1 MKSIGGTCTRESYDF
16 GSSGG
21 GHRGNYGAG
30 GAVRPSPIRSV
41 PMRGGTMKRTPY
53 VPPLGTGEPPAAP
66 ASVVPASSSAAPAAS
81 VVPASSSAA
90 PASKSS
96 SSAPPVP
103 GLKPF
108 ADPEAEFNRLD
119 ATNNTT
125 ADGEVD
131 WDEFL
136 AWAVEHKLDRDDDDS
151 DDESLLQA
159 ADVKKRPSVQKASE
173 LQK

>member
-1 MKSIGGTCTRESYDF
+1 MITCSLQANNNFLRSSMKSIGGSCTRESYDF

-41 PMRGGTMKRTPY
+41 PMR
-53 VPPLGTGEPPAAP
+53 
-66 ASVVPASSSAAPAAS
+66 
-81 VVPASSSAA
+81 
-90 PASKSS
+90 
-96 SSAPPVP
+96 

>member
-1 MKSIGGTCTRESYDF
+1 MGAASPTSRRRTRELT
-16 GSSGG
+16 
-21 GHRGNYGAG
+21 
-30 GAVRPSPIRSV
+30 RSV
-41 PMRGGTMKRTPY
+41 EFASIHR
-53 VPPLGTGEPPAAP
+53 VPDLLDVRRHAEGVILVHEFVAAQP
-66 ASVVPASSSAAPAAS
+66 QLQAW
-81 VVPASSSAA
+81 
-90 PASKSS
+90 
-96 SSAPPVP
+96 

>member
-1 MKSIGGTCTRESYDF
+1 M
-16 GSSGG
+16 
-21 GHRGNYGAG
+21 AG
-30 GAVRPSPIRSV
+30 
-41 PMRGGTMKRTPY
+41 
-53 VPPLGTGEPPAAP
+53 
-66 ASVVPASSSAAPAAS
+66 
-81 VVPASSSAA
+81 
-90 PASKSS
+90 
-96 SSAPPVP
+96 
-103 GLKPF
+103 
-108 ADPEAEFNRLD
+108 EAEFNRLD

>member
-1 MKSIGGTCTRESYDF
+1 MKSIGGTCTREAYDF

-53 VPPLGTGEPPAAP
+53 VW
-66 ASVVPASSSAAPAAS
+66 
-81 VVPASSSAA
+81 
-90 PASKSS
+90 
-96 SSAPPVP
+96 

>member
-1 MKSIGGTCTRESYDF
+1 MFLANLRYHFELYSMFVDMDTGGEGVILVHEF
-16 GSSGG
+16 
-21 GHRGNYGAG
+21 
-30 GAVRPSPIRSV
+30 V
-41 PMRGGTMKRTPY
+41 
-53 VPPLGTGEPPAAP
+53 AAQP
-66 ASVVPASSSAAPAAS
+66 QLQAW
-81 VVPASSSAA
+81 
-90 PASKSS
+90 
-96 SSAPPVP
+96 

-159 ADVKKRPSVQKASE
+159 ADVKKRPSVQKASD

>member
-1 MKSIGGTCTRESYDF
+1 MFVDMDTGGEVRDAAANSVLLLRTRNSL
-16 GSSGG
+16 
-21 GHRGNYGAG
+21 
-30 GAVRPSPIRSV
+30 PITHNH
-41 PMRGGTMKRTPY
+41 PTPPQG
-53 VPPLGTGEPPAAP
+53 VILVHEFVAAQP
-66 ASVVPASSSAAPAAS
+66 QLQAW
-81 VVPASSSAA
+81 
-90 PASKSS
+90 
-96 SSAPPVP
+96 

>member
-1 MKSIGGTCTRESYDF
+1 MKSIGGTCTREAYDF

-21 GHRGNYGAG
+21 GRHGNYGAG

-53 VPPLGTGEPPAAP
+53 VQGVILVHEFVAAQP
-66 ASVVPASSSAAPAAS
+66 QLQAW
-81 VVPASSSAA
+81 
-90 PASKSS
+90 
-96 SSAPPVP
+96 

>member
-1 MKSIGGTCTRESYDF
+1 MDTQSRAA
-16 GSSGG
+16 GSAGG
-21 GHRGNYGAG
+21 GVKSAREGVKSTRQPTERKPVILVHEF
-30 GAVRPSPIRSV
+30 V
-41 PMRGGTMKRTPY
+41 
-53 VPPLGTGEPPAAP
+53 AAQP
-66 ASVVPASSSAAPAAS
+66 QLQAW
-81 VVPASSSAA
+81 
-90 PASKSS
+90 
-96 SSAPPVP
+96 

>member
-41 PMRGGTMKRTPY
+41 PMRGG
-53 VPPLGTGEPPAAP
+53 VILVHEFVAAQP
-66 ASVVPASSSAAPAAS
+66 QLQAW
-81 VVPASSSAA
+81 
-90 PASKSS
+90 
-96 SSAPPVP
+96 

-136 AWAVEHKLDRDDDDS
+136 AWAIEHKLDRDDDDS